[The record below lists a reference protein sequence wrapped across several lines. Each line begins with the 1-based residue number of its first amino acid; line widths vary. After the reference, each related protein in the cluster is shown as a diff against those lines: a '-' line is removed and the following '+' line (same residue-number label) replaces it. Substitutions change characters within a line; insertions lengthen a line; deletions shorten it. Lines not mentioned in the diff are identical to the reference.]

1 MLTLRDT
8 LLHYKRPDVQK
19 EMVQSAK
26 NRELGV
32 MFNQKFGSRPDT
44 LNYPADVL
52 EFVKKGA
59 TSFHLSEELWE
70 NPLQIKTDM
79 TKKEISELRI
89 GWDFVLDVDFEVWEI
104 TKIITD
110 LLIKALKQHNVSAIS
125 CKFSGNKGF
134 HIGVPFEAFPEK
146 VIIEGKMI
154 ETKDLFPSG
163 VQRIAEYLMDYI
175 DSKYTNFE
183 LSKKIV
189 KTQDFLDYLKEKNK
203 TLSDVSV
210 EVCGNKKCSKYGTII
225 KRQKLDNETEFV
237 CGKCNHSIKTKEK
250 IRLMECPKCKAR
262 KINVIM
268 KKIKSTTNQHLC
280 PSCKKDKFINKV
292 DLKIDTILISS
303 RHLFRGPYSMHEKSK
318 LVSIPI
324 NPNKVLEFKKIFAQP
339 KNIILNKYFFLSRE
353 NIKRGEGKKLI
364 TQAFDHHPNIEEER
378 IIKDVSYED
387 IKDAIPEQ
395 LFPPCIQEGFN
406 GLKDGRKRFLFTL
419 INFLTSVGWNYDQ
432 VEDYMHR
439 WNKNNET
446 PIREVLIKGQIRY
459 HKQQKKKVLPPNC
472 DNKMYFMD
480 IGICKPDALCN
491 NIKNPV
497 SYARIKAKSI
507 SQNKKKSRKK
517 KTPTKPINKENKA
530 DKTKKE

>member
-19 EMVQSAK
+19 AMVLSAK

-32 MFNQKFGSRPDT
+32 MFNQKFGRRPDT

-70 NPLQIKTDM
+70 DPLQIKTDM
-79 TKKEISELRI
+79 PKKEMSELRI
-89 GWDFVLDVDFEVWEI
+89 GWDLVLDVDFEVWEI

-110 LLIKALKQHNVSAIS
+110 LLVKALKQHKISSIS

-134 HIGVPFEAFPEK
+134 HLGVPFEAFPEK
-146 VIIEGKMI
+146 VIVEGVMK
-154 ETKDLFPSG
+154 ETKDLFPES

-189 KTQDFLDYLKEKNK
+189 KSPEFIDYLKEKKK
-203 TLSDVSV
+203 TLEEVSI
-210 EVCGNKKCSKYGTII
+210 EVCGNKKCSKYGAVIPRKKATE
-225 KRQKLDNETEFV
+225 ETEFI
-237 CGKCNHSIKTKEK
+237 CSICNNNIKTKEK
-250 IRLMECPKCKAR
+250 IRFMKCPKCEKNG
-262 KINVIM
+262 INNIM
-268 KKIKSTTNQHLC
+268 KKIKTSSNKQIC
-280 PSCKKDKFINKV
+280 PACEKDKFINKV

-324 NPNKVLEFKKIFAQP
+324 NPDKILEFKKIFAEP
-339 KNIILNKYFFLSRE
+339 KNIILNKYFFLNRD
-353 NIKRGEGKKLI
+353 NVKKGEGKNLI
-364 TQAFDHHPNIEEER
+364 TQAFDSRPEIEEER
-378 IIKDVSYED
+378 IVKEVNYED

-395 LFPPCIQEGFN
+395 LFPPCIQEGFK
-406 GLKDGRKRFLFTL
+406 GIKDGRKRFLFTL

-439 WNKNNET
+439 WNKNNEL

-480 IGICKPDALCN
+480 IGICKPDALCK

-507 SQNKKKSRKK
+507 SENKKKPKK
-517 KTPTKPINKENKA
+517 KKPSKTPINKDNPPPKN
-530 DKTKKE
+530 KKE